1 MSEMKTLKQ
10 TTGYDEVKDALV
22 NNKPVKDI
30 SDEFYDERMIEL
42 LNRVDKELTSVL
54 GELWS

>member
-10 TTGYDEVKDALV
+10 TTGYDEVEDALV

-42 LNRVDKELTSVL
+42 LNRVD
-54 GELWS
+54 

>member
-10 TTGYDEVKDALV
+10 TTGYDEVEDALV